1 MDKKALKTEILALL
15 QRNARMGAQEM
26 ADRLQTT
33 PAAVQELVAELEKD
47 RVILGYAALVDE
59 TKTGAAGSVR
69 AIIEVEVQ
77 PERDS
82 GFDRVARMIGKY
94 PEVQTVYLVSGRY
107 DLRLEVVGDSLQDVA
122 FFVASKLSSL
132 EGVKATATYFLL
144 KKFKQSGFMMEEEEK
159 HERLK
164 VVP

>member
-1 MDKKALKTEILALL
+1 MDATTLKAQILPLL
-15 QRNARMGAQEM
+15 QRNARMPEQEI

-33 PAAVQELVAELEKD
+33 PETVAKLIQEMEKD
-47 RVILGYAALVDE
+47 KTILGYHTFVNEA
-59 TKTGAAGSVR
+59 KTGQAGRVR
-69 AIIEVEVQ
+69 AIIDVEVQ

-82 GFDRVARMIGKY
+82 GFDRVARAIGMF
-94 PEVQTVYLVSGRY
+94 PEVQTVNLVSGQY
-107 DLRLEVVGDSLQDVA
+107 DLRVEVVGDTMQDVA

-132 EGVKATATYFLL
+132 EGVRATATHFLL
-144 KKFKQSGFMMEEEEK
+144 KKFKESGFILQEEEK